1 MAYSSTFCYLKYFI
15 SKEMD
20 EEIAIKT
27 TFLKFETDVVEHK
40 IIKVWPILAHFAI
53 NILFLRRWMKKSL

>member
-1 MAYSSTFCYLKYFI
+1 
-15 SKEMD
+15 MD